1 MKLRGLTPM
10 LGVADVQ
17 QSINF
22 YTEVLGFKL
31 GDTSEHAGA
40 ICWAHLCHGETELML
55 TEVANPEAGREGRRQ
70 TYLYF
75 YPDNVVALHS
85 HLAVRGHSVQPLRV
99 AFYGMKEFEMEDP
112 DGYQLWFGEETDE
125 PPTDCE

>member
-10 LGVADVQ
+10 LGVADVRK
-17 QSINF
+17 SINF
-22 YTEVLGFKL
+22 YTQLLGFKL

-55 TEVANPEAGREGRRQ
+55 TEVANPESGREGHRQ

-75 YPDNVVALHS
+75 YPEDVVAAYD
-85 HLAVRGHSVQPLRV
+85 HLSSEGHLVKPLRV
-99 AFYGMKEFEMEDP
+99 TFYGMKEFEMEDP
-112 DGYQLWFGEETDE
+112 DGYQLWFGEEPDE
-125 PPTDCE
+125 APTDSE